1 MNRLASFTFVL
12 NASLAASLLA
22 VAILQP
28 ALVHAASLGS
38 LSVQSGR
45 NEPLRAEIQVVA
57 VNPAEAESL
66 TAHLASRQSHEQA
79 RVPYTAGTSAI
90 VLTLEPRSSDTMAI
104 VLRTREPVEEPTIA
118 IMVELRSRLTED
130 TRPYRID
137 TTGVAQTVSSV
148 VANTAANT
156 VANDP
161 SKTLSNSTANTRL
174 TDPASARPARAPSA
188 YAPAL
193 AATRGTK
200 KSPTSSNQDNQ
211 ASSAAVS
218 KGDTLAEI
226 AARVKADD
234 IALDRAML
242 AIFRANPKAFF
253 GSIHQLKANQTLAI
267 PGREAMLS
275 NADLFIA
282 SELRRHSEIFQA
294 YKARVAA
301 APAVANTNPTA
312 QQAPREGSAGGNAK
326 YDRLVLSKSNG
337 GALAPDEQQTALD
350 NALKEAN
357 SRISDL
363 ERNLSDLGKLAELK
377 DRQIAQATSSLKRL
391 TSEASALPGITLP
404 AQAGAASAPPTLAA
418 APTVTATPS
427 VAASPTVAASPA
439 VAASPS
445 VAPASVAK
453 AVAAASS
460 PLASNPTES
469 LAANKPAAAK
479 DAAAESPSP
488 AEAAVA
494 AANSARSAK
503 SEPVSVNPGATTTSN
518 DPKSSLWDYAL
529 YGGIA
534 LIGLVAALLFKR
546 YKSGRDPKSKF
557 DKMVAQHS
565 MFDLQNDTDSKTLD
579 VQGHRKKPPAKSTLA
594 AGPRTLKAEV

>member
-1 MNRLASFTFVL
+1 MTWLVRFTFVL

-28 ALVHAASLGS
+28 ASVHAASLGS
-38 LSVQSGR
+38 LTVQSGR

-66 TAHLASRQSHEQA
+66 TAQLASRQSHEQA

-90 VLTLEPRSSDTMAI
+90 VLTLEPRSSETMAI
-104 VLRTREPVEEPTIA
+104 VLRTREPVEEATIA
-118 IMVELRSRLTED
+118 IVVELRSRLTED

-137 TTGVAQTVSSV
+137 TTGVAQTISPV

-156 VANDP
+156 ATNTAAN
-161 SKTLSNSTANTRL
+161 
-174 TDPASARPARAPSA
+174 DPASARPARAASVF
-188 YAPAL
+188 APAL
-193 AATRGTK
+193 AATRGAR
-200 KSPTSSNQDNQ
+200 KSPTSSNLDNQ

-218 KGDTLAEI
+218 KGDILAQI

-267 PGREAMLS
+267 PSREAMLS
-275 NADLFIA
+275 NADSFIA

-301 APAVANTNPTA
+301 APAAANTNPSA
-312 QQAPREGSAGGNAK
+312 QAPREGSAGGNAK
-326 YDRLVLSKSNG
+326 FDRLVLSKSNG
-337 GALAPDEQQTALD
+337 GVLAPDEQQTAID

-377 DRQIAQATSSLKRL
+377 DRQIAQASLSLKRL

-404 AQAGAASAPPTLAA
+404 VQASTAGTAT
-418 APTVTATPS
+418 APTD
-427 VAASPTVAASPA
+427 
-439 VAASPS
+439 
-445 VAPASVAK
+445 APASVAK
-453 AVAAASS
+453 AVAAASAT
-460 PLASNPTES
+460 LASKTAEN
-469 LAANKPAAAK
+469 LAASKPAAATN
-479 DAAAESPSP
+479 AAAESLSP
-488 AEAAVA
+488 AEAAA
-494 AANSARSAK
+494 AAAASASSAK
-503 SEPVSVNPGATTTSN
+503 SEQVMVNPAVTKASN
-518 DPKSSLWDYAL
+518 DPESSLWDYAL
-529 YGGIA
+529 YGGLAI
-534 LIGLVAALLFKR
+534 IGLVAALIFKR
-546 YKSGRDPKSKF
+546 YRSGRDPKSKF
-557 DKMVAQHS
+557 DKMVEQHS

-579 VQGHRKKPPAKSTLA
+579 VQGHRKKSPAKSTLA